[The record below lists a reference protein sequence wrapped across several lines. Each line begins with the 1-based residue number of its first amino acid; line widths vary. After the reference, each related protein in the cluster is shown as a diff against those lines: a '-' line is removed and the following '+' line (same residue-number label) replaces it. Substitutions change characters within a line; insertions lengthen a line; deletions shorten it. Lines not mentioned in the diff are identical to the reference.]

1 MDDLA
6 PAAAQ
11 RTSDDGG
18 QKELFPARKKAPKKV
33 RPESAREPDTQ
44 SHPNPEPDHTLD
56 VLA

>member
-6 PAAAQ
+6 PAAPQ

-18 QKELFPARKKAPKKV
+18 RRPEEIFSARKKAPKKP
-33 RPESAREPDTQ
+33 RPEPVKEQNTE
-44 SHPNPEPDHTLD
+44 PNPETDHNLD